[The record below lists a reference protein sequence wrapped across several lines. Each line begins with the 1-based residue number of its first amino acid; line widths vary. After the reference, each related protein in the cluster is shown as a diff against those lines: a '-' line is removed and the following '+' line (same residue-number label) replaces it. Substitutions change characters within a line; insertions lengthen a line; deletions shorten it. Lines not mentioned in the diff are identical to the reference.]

1 MTFCESFMIEVQN
14 VSKRYQLD
22 SNNHVWGLRDVSC
35 HIAEGSWT
43 SVVGPSGSGKSTL
56 LALMAALDR
65 PSSGQIL
72 VEGKDICTASDVRQA
87 IYRKNRIGIVF
98 QEYQLWDSI
107 SAWEN
112 VSLPLVVTSM
122 NLKQRKQK
130 AMSLLE
136 KVGLTE
142 RANHL
147 PRQLS
152 GGERQRVSLARALVH
167 DPEILFAD
175 EPTSNIDKEAAD
187 KVTGLFVE
195 MNKRGNTIVVI
206 SHDPELSSFADQI
219 LTLDKGQLVR

>member
-1 MTFCESFMIEVQN
+1 
-14 VSKRYQLD
+14 
-22 SNNHVWGLRDVSC
+22 
-35 HIAEGSWT
+35 
-43 SVVGPSGSGKSTL
+43 
-56 LALMAALDR
+56 
-65 PSSGQIL
+65 
-72 VEGKDICTASDVRQA
+72 
-87 IYRKNRIGIVF
+87 
-98 QEYQLWDSI
+98 
-107 SAWEN
+107 
-112 VSLPLVVTSM
+112 M
-122 NLKQRKQK
+122 NLKQRKEK

-136 KVGLTE
+136 NVGLTE

>member
-65 PSSGQIL
+65 PSSGLSL

-142 RANHL
+142 RANHI

-152 GGERQRVSLARALVH
+152 GGESQPLSLARALVH